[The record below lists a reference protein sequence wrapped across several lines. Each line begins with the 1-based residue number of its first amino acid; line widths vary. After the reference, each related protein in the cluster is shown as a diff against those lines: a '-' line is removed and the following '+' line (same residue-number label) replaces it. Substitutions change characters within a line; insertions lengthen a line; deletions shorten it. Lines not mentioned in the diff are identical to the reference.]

1 MTLLVGNANMLN
13 VVPVIFVLQKGDRM
27 KKPPAA
33 PEYNLDT
40 HEWFYNGKWY
50 KDKPMEEVAWQD
62 YLESCAIDKIEGE

>member
-1 MTLLVGNANMLN
+1 
-13 VVPVIFVLQKGDRM
+13 M

-50 KDKPMEEVAWQD
+50 KDKPMDEVAWQD